1 MLSQPPS
8 FSLTARRRLS
18 PAEKVFGD
26 RPAAKEAR
34 AARKQ
39 SSCAPAREALLSRGW
54 GLEVR
59 RDLELTTRPLPFSPV
74 GKRPALVMSMGF
86 LFANDSSMSF

>member
-34 AARKQ
+34 AARKPG
-39 SSCAPAREALLSRGW
+39 SCAPAREALFSRDW

-59 RDLELTTRPLPFSPV
+59 RDLELTTRPLPFPPV
-74 GKRPALVMSMGF
+74 GKRPALVMSVGF
-86 LFANDSSMSF
+86 LFV